1 MKEIV
6 QFCEKAIIKT
16 RWDIKNAESSLK
28 RNASQSQYY
37 AIQTEKSANE
47 GSTRK
52 AIQQRKFKKYSNL

>member
-37 AIQTEKSANE
+37 AIQTDE

-52 AIQQRKFKKYSNL
+52 AIQQRKFKKYNNL